1 MSTKM
6 KALVAGVA
14 LVAATL
20 AVPFSGTAIAAD
32 NACKNGT
39 IGGTQGT
46 PAIKGNIV
54 VPVGAHPNV
63 LYLDVREVAGHQFLF
78 SIWIY
83 LEDNGK
89 VNLQRGGDVT
99 VDPTGLLLS
108 GAENCPDSGPPD
120 MLIF

>member
-1 MSTKM
+1 MRNTM
-6 KALVAGVA
+6 KALVAGTA

-20 AVPFSGTAIAAD
+20 ATPFAGTATAAD

-39 IGGTQGT
+39 IGGIAGT
-46 PAIKGNIV
+46 PAVKGNIV
-54 VPVGAHPNV
+54 VPIGSHPYV
-63 LYLDVREVAGHQFLF
+63 LYLDVREVLGHQYDF
-78 SIWIY
+78 SIWAY

-99 VDPTGLLLS
+99 IDPTGTLS
-108 GAENCPDSGPPD
+108 GQENCPDSGPPD